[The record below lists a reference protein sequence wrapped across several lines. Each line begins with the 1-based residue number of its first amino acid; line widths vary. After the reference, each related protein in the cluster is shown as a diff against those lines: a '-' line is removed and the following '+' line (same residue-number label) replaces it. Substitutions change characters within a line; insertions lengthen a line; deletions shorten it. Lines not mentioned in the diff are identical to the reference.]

1 MSEKRIIYQVLT
13 RIWDSGRLSCWDS
26 AALDYLHTL
35 GVDYVWFTGIPRHAT
50 AEPFV
55 KGDPGSPYAVCD
67 WYDINP
73 YLADDP
79 AARMQEFRALVDRV
93 HDSGLGVI
101 IDFIPNHVAR
111 N

>member
-67 WYDINP
+67 CYDINP

-79 AARMQEFRALVDRV
+79 AARMQ
-93 HDSGLGVI
+93 
-101 IDFIPNHVAR
+101 
-111 N
+111 